1 MTESACLL
9 FFGKLV
15 ATCVEHL
22 FGEASG
28 SGVGAGMKVDIHGV
42 RAPAAEDF
50 GDIFAHA
57 GTEESG
63 GSPRVKRA
71 SIDEFWWDASA
82 IFATVCS

>member
-1 MTESACLL
+1 MGESACLL
-9 FFGKLV
+9 FGSKLV

-28 SGVGAGMKVDIHGV
+28 SSMGAGTKVDIHGI

-57 GTEESG
+57 GAEECKV
-63 GSPRVKRA
+63 R
-71 SIDEFWWDASA
+71 EH
-82 IFATVCS
+82 

>member
-1 MTESACLL
+1 MRESAGLL
-9 FFGKLV
+9 FFSKLV

-28 SGVGAGMKVDIHGV
+28 SCVGTGTKVDIHGV

-63 GSPRVKRA
+63 GSPCAKRV

-82 IFATVCS
+82 IIATVCS